1 MSKILLVDD
10 EPDILEFLKYNLEQ
24 EDFEVLTSTNGKD
37 AMKKILLKPDLII
50 LDIMMPEMDGFE
62 LYQQIKSDKNFRYI
76 PIIFLTAKSG
86 ETNEI
91 KGLDLGASD
100 YIQKP
105 ISPKKLIARIKSN
118 LRKSAVVNKKEKS
131 ITELNVGPLIIDTDQ
146 FMVKINNKKKYFP
159 RKEFQLLY
167 FLASNPGKV
176 MNRDTL
182 LKEIWGND
190 VFVVDRTIDVHI
202 RKIREKLG
210 KHSEIIET
218 IKGVGYRFKLEQ

>member
-10 EPDILEFLKYNLEQ
+10 EPDILEFLKYNLEP

-37 AMKKILLKPDLII
+37 ALKKILLKPDLII

-105 ISPKKLIARIKSN
+105 ISPKKLIARIKST
-118 LRKSAVVNKKEKS
+118 LPIER
-131 ITELNVGPLIIDTDQ
+131 
-146 FMVKINNKKKYFP
+146 
-159 RKEFQLLY
+159 
-167 FLASNPGKV
+167 SNPLSL
-176 MNRDTL
+176 DFFIPSST
-182 LKEIWGND
+182 EIFFG
-190 VFVVDRTIDVHI
+190 
-202 RKIREKLG
+202 
-210 KHSEIIET
+210 
-218 IKGVGYRFKLEQ
+218 

>member
-37 AMKKILLKPDLII
+37 ALKKILLKPDLII

-91 KGLDLGASD
+91 KGLDLGASFFSQANQQRNIKTGLGFLVAYSIPMAILAMCSD
-100 YIQKP
+100 IRCW
-105 ISPKKLIARIKSN
+105 LI
-118 LRKSAVVNKKEKS
+118 LRKYQSGNFTDSPHKAIFIINM
-131 ITELNVGPLIIDTDQ
+131 PL
-146 FMVKINNKKKYFP
+146 
-159 RKEFQLLY
+159 LLAW
-167 FLASNPGKV
+167 LACVCRHPQPKFAMCGFNPLHL
-176 MNRDTL
+176 T
-182 LKEIWGND
+182 
-190 VFVVDRTIDVHI
+190 
-202 RKIREKLG
+202 
-210 KHSEIIET
+210 
-218 IKGVGYRFKLEQ
+218 Q

>member
-37 AMKKILLKPDLII
+37 ALKKILLKPDLII